1 MLELDLRGL
10 LCPLP
15 VLKLRKALKEIEIGA
30 SVRLVASDPASK
42 IDVPHFCNE
51 QGHVLIS
58 SEEEQDIYT
67 FVVRCGNQTTC

>member
-15 VLKLRKALKEIEIGA
+15 VLKLRKALNEIELGA
-30 SVRLVASDPASK
+30 SVRLVASDPAAK

-58 SEEEQDIYT
+58 SEEEEDVYT
-67 FVVRCGNQTTC
+67 FIVKCGNHATC